1 MPKSIEQKKRELQ
14 ARRETEARKHQMRVA
29 LTEKS
34 IAECEA
40 EIEKA
45 KTIIENKAYGTIGNY
60 LLGVA
65 MFFSLGGAVSY
76 MIGMADYAL
85 IAWIIAG
92 AILAGSLFMNT
103 RPLFAEERLRRNMV
117 ILKKKRAALSELK
130 NRH

>member
-14 ARRETEARKHQMRVA
+14 ARREAEARKHQMRVA

-45 KTIIENKAYGTIGNY
+45 KTIIENKTYGTIGNY
-60 LLGVA
+60 LFGVA
-65 MFFSLGGAVSY
+65 MFFSLGGAVSHL
-76 MIGMADYAL
+76 IGMTDYAL